1 MAIREILKQGE
12 PALSKVCHPVT
23 VFDQKLWDLLDD
35 MKETLADAGGLGL
48 AGPQVGIL
56 RRVAIVVNEKDEMLE
71 LVNPEII
78 AQQGEQDG
86 LEGCLSVPGLWGF
99 VKRPAWVKVKAL
111 DRNGKE
117 IWRFEVVHPTRAV
130 EVADID
136 GDGKPEVLCGTR
148 YMWATVLDHQGNK
161 LWGGRFGVGCR
172 AIAAP
177 LNGQGKTRNVVIGID
192 SGKVTF
198 HDRNGQEFNSFLTGD
213 EIFMM
218 DTAVPRN
225 GREDVFVASYNGYVY
240 RFAPDGKLVWCRA
253 LPDSVVVVRAL
264 PDGGAVAGTIGGD
277 VCILT
282 PDGKIRGQVKF
293 HGRIADI
300 LVDGK
305 ELRVVSQG
313 GEIATLNF

>member
-99 VKRPAWVKVKAL
+99 VKRSAWVKVKAL

-117 IWRFEVVHPTRAV
+117 FEVEGTEITARCFCHELAHL
-130 EVADID
+130 D
-136 GDGKPEVLCGTR
+136 GHLYTELAGKL
-148 YMWATVLDHQGNK
+148 Y
-161 LWGGRFGVGCR
+161 
-172 AIAAP
+172 
-177 LNGQGKTRNVVIGID
+177 
-192 SGKVTF
+192 
-198 HDRNGQEFNSFLTGD
+198 NSEEL
-213 EIFMM
+213 EQMM
-218 DTAVPRN
+218 DEEEEQA
-225 GREDVFVASYNGYVY
+225 
-240 RFAPDGKLVWCRA
+240 
-253 LPDSVVVVRAL
+253 
-264 PDGGAVAGTIGGD
+264 
-277 VCILT
+277 
-282 PDGKIRGQVKF
+282 
-293 HGRIADI
+293 
-300 LVDGK
+300 
-305 ELRVVSQG
+305 
-313 GEIATLNF
+313 

>member
-117 IWRFEVVHPTRAV
+117 FEVEGTEITARCFCHELAHLDGQLYTDL
-130 EVADID
+130 ADRIYTT
-136 GDGKPEVLCGTR
+136 EE
-148 YMWATVLDHQGNK
+148 LDAM
-161 LWGGRFGVGCR
+161 LEE
-172 AIAAP
+172 
-177 LNGQGKTRNVVIGID
+177 QGK
-192 SGKVTF
+192 
-198 HDRNGQEFNSFLTGD
+198 
-213 EIFMM
+213 
-218 DTAVPRN
+218 
-225 GREDVFVASYNGYVY
+225 
-240 RFAPDGKLVWCRA
+240 
-253 LPDSVVVVRAL
+253 
-264 PDGGAVAGTIGGD
+264 
-277 VCILT
+277 
-282 PDGKIRGQVKF
+282 
-293 HGRIADI
+293 
-300 LVDGK
+300 
-305 ELRVVSQG
+305 
-313 GEIATLNF
+313 

>member
-35 MKETLADAGGLGL
+35 MKETLADAGGLGV

-117 IWRFEVVHPTRAV
+117 FEVEGTEITARCFCHELAHL
-130 EVADID
+130 D
-136 GDGKPEVLCGTR
+136 GHLYTELAGKL
-148 YMWATVLDHQGNK
+148 Y
-161 LWGGRFGVGCR
+161 
-172 AIAAP
+172 
-177 LNGQGKTRNVVIGID
+177 
-192 SGKVTF
+192 
-198 HDRNGQEFNSFLTGD
+198 NSEEL
-213 EIFMM
+213 EQMM
-218 DTAVPRN
+218 DEEEEQA
-225 GREDVFVASYNGYVY
+225 
-240 RFAPDGKLVWCRA
+240 
-253 LPDSVVVVRAL
+253 
-264 PDGGAVAGTIGGD
+264 
-277 VCILT
+277 
-282 PDGKIRGQVKF
+282 
-293 HGRIADI
+293 
-300 LVDGK
+300 
-305 ELRVVSQG
+305 
-313 GEIATLNF
+313 